1 MLNEFL
7 FLFAAVAASCFVIK
21 MYKIVVYRYIDSIDK
36 KWGGYNGKQSFIME
50 EKKRLLSAV
59 LFLAL
64 PFCISSKEI
73 DIPVIKIPSSVL
85 ALDWNADSSVFAYS
99 EANSVTIRD
108 ADDFSKIK
116 TFSVSEENVQQLKF
130 VANKEKSFEQLV
142 TVSDSSELKIYRL
155 PGIINTIT
163 RKFEDNDE
171 CRISFSKNG
180 NYIAAV
186 TPENKIHVYLQL
198 YISNALSG
206 LTLKS
211 PASQVAE
218 EQNEGGDKSAEENVE
233 IVSLAFDS
241 LSKNIAA
248 LRSDASVVIWNMS
261 SVEPVTVI
269 AGAYTKIPCMEFTE
283 DSEKIIFASA
293 EDTIE
298 IKNFLG
304 ETVNKIS
311 CEDKINSFRLAEDK
325 KTLIVLT
332 KKNQFRYYALDSAE
346 YLGYIPSWNKT
357 AITSYAFSSDSKK
370 LLVGHEDGSIYIL
383 NVKDV
388 FYKPGKKPN
397 LYRVYV
403 AQENV
408 SSGTGYLPAGEGAE
422 SSGGTALS
430 SSAEMVQ
437 AFRTRNAHSVEVRA
451 DCSILS
457 GIYGVQG
464 GLCAGYTNAGVLKP
478 FYFGGL
484 VRAACAFPSQN
495 FPYTYRSGGEVIA
508 NPLLTSFSAVVP
520 FGISLFPFASDV
532 DVFAEL
538 SAGMSVFSLVQ
549 PAGAIFGTY
558 FSPCA
563 GFRVGAAFKR
573 ISFFAGLNWDSVTA
587 FSLRFGA
594 GYRFRAGA
602 Q

>member
-1 MLNEFL
+1 
-7 FLFAAVAASCFVIK
+7 
-21 MYKIVVYRYIDSIDK
+21 
-36 KWGGYNGKQSFIME
+36 ME

-99 EANSVTIRD
+99 EADSVTIRN
-108 ADDFSKIK
+108 ANDFSKIK

-408 SSGTGYLPAGEGAE
+408 SSGTRYLPSGEGAE

-464 GLCAGYTNAGVLKP
+464 GLCAGYTNAGVIKP

-495 FPYTYRSGGEVIA
+495 FPYTYRSGGSVVA

-520 FGISLFPFASDV
+520 FGISLFPFETDV

-538 SAGMSVFSLVQ
+538 CAGISVFSLVQ
-549 PAGAIFGTY
+549 PSGGAFGTY

-563 GFRVGAAFKR
+563 GFCVGAAFKR
-573 ISFFAGLNWDSVTA
+573 ISLYAGMNWDCVTA

-594 GYRFRAGA
+594 GYRFGVGA

>member
-1 MLNEFL
+1 M
-7 FLFAAVAASCFVIK
+7 
-21 MYKIVVYRYIDSIDK
+21 
-36 KWGGYNGKQSFIME
+36 
-50 EKKRLLSAV
+50 
-59 LFLAL
+59 
-64 PFCISSKEI
+64 
-73 DIPVIKIPSSVL
+73 
-85 ALDWNADSSVFAYS
+85 
-99 EANSVTIRD
+99 
-108 ADDFSKIK
+108 
-116 TFSVSEENVQQLKF
+116 
-130 VANKEKSFEQLV
+130 
-142 TVSDSSELKIYRL
+142 
-155 PGIINTIT
+155 
-163 RKFEDNDE
+163 
-171 CRISFSKNG
+171 
-180 NYIAAV
+180 
-186 TPENKIHVYLQL
+186 
-198 YISNALSG
+198 
-206 LTLKS
+206 
-211 PASQVAE
+211 
-218 EQNEGGDKSAEENVE
+218 
-233 IVSLAFDS
+233 
-241 LSKNIAA
+241 
-248 LRSDASVVIWNMS
+248 
-261 SVEPVTVI
+261 
-269 AGAYTKIPCMEFTE
+269 
-283 DSEKIIFASA
+283 
-293 EDTIE
+293 
-298 IKNFLG
+298 
-304 ETVNKIS
+304 
-311 CEDKINSFRLAEDK
+311 
-325 KTLIVLT
+325 
-332 KKNQFRYYALDSAE
+332 LDSAE

-357 AITSYAFSSDSKK
+357 AITSYAFSFDSKK

-408 SSGTGYLPAGEGAE
+408 SAGTRYLPSGEGAE

-573 ISFFAGLNWDSVTA
+573 ISLYAGMNWDCVTA

-594 GYRFRAGA
+594 GYRFGVGA

>member
-1 MLNEFL
+1 
-7 FLFAAVAASCFVIK
+7 

-36 KWGGYNGKQSFIME
+36 KLGGYNGKQSFIME

-142 TVSDSSELKIYRL
+142 TVTDSSELKIYRL

-186 TPENKIHVYLQL
+186 TSENDIHVYLQL
-198 YISNALSG
+198 YISNSLTG
-206 LTLKS
+206 LTLRSPSSSTAEDESESNTENKNKS
-211 PASQVAE
+211 VQ
-218 EQNEGGDKSAEENVE
+218 
-233 IVSLAFDS
+233 IISLAFDS
-241 LSKNIAA
+241 FSKKIAA

-261 SVEPVTVI
+261 SVEPVTVV

-357 AITSYAFSSDSKK
+357 AITSYAFSFDSKK

-408 SSGTGYLPAGEGAE
+408 SAGTRYFPSGEGAE

-457 GIYGVQG
+457 GIYGIQS
-464 GLCAGYTNAGVLKP
+464 GLCAGYTNAGVIKP

-495 FPYTYRSGGEVIA
+495 FPYTYRSGGSVIE

-520 FGISLFPFASDV
+520 FGLSLFPFETDV

-538 SAGMSVFSLVQ
+538 CAGISVFSLVQ
-549 PAGAIFGTY
+549 PSGGAFGTY

-563 GFRVGAAFKR
+563 GFCVGAAFKR

>member
-1 MLNEFL
+1 MTKNG
-7 FLFAAVAASCFVIK
+7 
-21 MYKIVVYRYIDSIDK
+21 
-36 KWGGYNGKQSFIME
+36 GGYNGKKGSIME
-50 EKKRLLSAV
+50 EKRRLLSAV

-116 TFSVSEENVQQLKF
+116 TFSVSDENVQQLKF

-186 TPENKIHVYLQL
+186 TSENDIHVYLQL
-198 YISNALSG
+198 YISNSLTG
-206 LTLKS
+206 LTLRSPSSSTAEDESESNTENKNKS
-211 PASQVAE
+211 VQ
-218 EQNEGGDKSAEENVE
+218 
-233 IVSLAFDS
+233 IISLAFDS
-241 LSKNIAA
+241 FSKKIAA

-408 SSGTGYLPAGEGAE
+408 SSGTGYLPSGEGAE
-422 SSGGTALS
+422 SSGGTTLPS
-430 SSAEMVQ
+430 SKEMVQ

-457 GIYGVQG
+457 GIYGIQS

-484 VRAACAFPSQN
+484 VRVACAFPSQN

-508 NPLLTSFSAVVP
+508 NPVLTSFSAVVP

-549 PAGAIFGTY
+549 PAGAMFGTY
-558 FSPCA
+558 FTPCVSLC
-563 GFRVGAAFKR
+563 VGGAFKK
-573 ISFFAGLNWDSVTA
+573 ISFFAGINWDSVTA

-594 GYRFRAGA
+594 GYRFGVGA

>member
-1 MLNEFL
+1 
-7 FLFAAVAASCFVIK
+7 
-21 MYKIVVYRYIDSIDK
+21 
-36 KWGGYNGKQSFIME
+36 ME
-50 EKKRLLSAV
+50 EKRRLFTAV

-142 TVSDSSELKIYRL
+142 TVSDSSELKIYRF

-180 NYIAAV
+180 NYIASV
-186 TPENKIHVYLQL
+186 TSENDIHVYLQL
-198 YISNALSG
+198 YISNSLTG
-206 LTLKS
+206 LTLRSPSSSVTENEDESESNTENKNKS
-211 PASQVAE
+211 VQ
-218 EQNEGGDKSAEENVE
+218 
-233 IVSLAFDS
+233 IISLAFDS
-241 LSKNIAA
+241 FSKKIAA

-269 AGAYTKIPCMEFTE
+269 SGACTKISCMEFTE

-304 ETVNKIS
+304 ETVKQIS

-332 KKNQFRYYALDSAE
+332 KKNQFRYYVLDSAE

-357 AITSYAFSSDSKK
+357 AITSYAFSFDSKK

-403 AQENV
+403 AEENV
-408 SSGTGYLPAGEGAE
+408 SAGTRYLPSGEGAE

-457 GIYGVQG
+457 GIYGIQS
-464 GLCAGYTNAGVLKP
+464 GLCAGYTNAGVIKP

-495 FPYTYRSGGEVIA
+495 FPYTYRSGGSVIE

-538 SAGMSVFSLVQ
+538 CAGISVFSLVQ
-549 PAGAIFGTY
+549 PSGGAFGTY

-563 GFRVGAAFKR
+563 GFCVGAAFKR
-573 ISFFAGLNWDSVTA
+573 ISLYAGMNWDCVTA

-594 GYRFRAGA
+594 GYRFGVGA

>member
-1 MLNEFL
+1 
-7 FLFAAVAASCFVIK
+7 
-21 MYKIVVYRYIDSIDK
+21 
-36 KWGGYNGKQSFIME
+36 ME

-116 TFSVSEENVQQLKF
+116 TFSVYDENVQQLKF

-304 ETVNKIS
+304 ETVKQIS

-332 KKNQFRYYALDSAE
+332 QKNQFRYYALDSAE

-437 AFRTRNAHSVEVRA
+437 AFRMRNAHSVEVRA

-464 GLCAGYTNAGVLKP
+464 GLCAGYTNAAVLKP

-495 FPYTYRSGGEVIA
+495 FPYTYRSGGSVIA
-508 NPLLTSFSAVVP
+508 NPMLTSFSAVVP
-520 FGISLFPFASDV
+520 FGLSLFPFETDV

-538 SAGMSVFSLVQ
+538 CAGISVFSLVQ
-549 PAGAIFGTY
+549 PSGGAFGTY

-563 GFRVGAAFKR
+563 GFCVGAAFKR

-594 GYRFRAGA
+594 GYRFGVGA

>member
-1 MLNEFL
+1 M
-7 FLFAAVAASCFVIK
+7 
-21 MYKIVVYRYIDSIDK
+21 
-36 KWGGYNGKQSFIME
+36 GGYNGKQSFIME

-85 ALDWNADSSVFAYS
+85 ALDWNVDSSVFAYS
-99 EANSVTIRD
+99 EADSVTIRN
-108 ADDFSKIK
+108 ANDFSKIK
-116 TFSVSEENVQQLKF
+116 TFSVSDENVQQLKF

-142 TVSDSSELKIYRL
+142 TVSDSSELKIFRL
-155 PGIINTIT
+155 PEIIKTIT
-163 RKFEDNDE
+163 RKFEGNGE
-171 CRISFSKNG
+171 CKISFSKNG

-304 ETVNKIS
+304 ETVKQIS

-332 KKNQFRYYALDSAE
+332 QKNQFRYYALDSAE

-357 AITSYAFSSDSKK
+357 AITSYAFSFDSKK

-383 NVKDV
+383 NVNDV

-408 SSGTGYLPAGEGAE
+408 SAGTGYLPAGEGAE

-495 FPYTYRSGGEVIA
+495 FPYTYRSGGSVIE

-538 SAGMSVFSLVQ
+538 CAGISVFSLVQ
-549 PAGAIFGTY
+549 PSGGAFGTY

-563 GFRVGAAFKR
+563 GFCVGAAFKR
-573 ISFFAGLNWDSVTA
+573 ISLYAGLNWDSVTA
-587 FSLRFGA
+587 FSFRFGA
-594 GYRFRAGA
+594 GYRFGVGA

>member
-1 MLNEFL
+1 
-7 FLFAAVAASCFVIK
+7 
-21 MYKIVVYRYIDSIDK
+21 
-36 KWGGYNGKQSFIME
+36 ME

-180 NYIAAV
+180 NYIASV
-186 TPENKIHVYLQL
+186 TSENDIHVYLQL
-198 YISNALSG
+198 YISNSLTG
-206 LTLKS
+206 LTLRSPSSSTAEDESESNTENKNKS
-211 PASQVAE
+211 VQ
-218 EQNEGGDKSAEENVE
+218 
-233 IVSLAFDS
+233 IISLAFDS
-241 LSKNIAA
+241 FSKKIAA

-304 ETVNKIS
+304 ETVKQIS

-332 KKNQFRYYALDSAE
+332 QKNQFRYYALDSAA
-346 YLGYIPSWNKT
+346 YLVPDTSEAATTNILVKNSLSWTKWQ
-357 AITSYAFSSDSKK
+357 DS
-370 LLVGHEDGSIYIL
+370 
-383 NVKDV
+383 
-388 FYKPGKKPN
+388 GKKDIDVAATPN
-397 LYRVYV
+397 YSGPANIDLYACYTTDADVNIFNAADYKLDAAWITV
-403 AQENV
+403 
-408 SSGTGYLPAGEGAE
+408 GEGSATLTGTE
-422 SSGGTALS
+422 SCTLTLSKATALNTDG
-430 SSAEMVQ
+430 ALIWTV
-437 AFRTRNAHSVEVRA
+437 NVA
-451 DCSILS
+451 D
-457 GIYGVQG
+457 
-464 GLCAGYTNAGVLKP
+464 K
-478 FYFGGL
+478 
-484 VRAACAFPSQN
+484 
-495 FPYTYRSGGEVIA
+495 GE
-508 NPLLTSFSAVVP
+508 TSP
-520 FGISLFPFASDV
+520 ITGKFA
-532 DVFAEL
+532 
-538 SAGMSVFSLVQ
+538 
-549 PAGAIFGTY
+549 Y
-558 FSPCA
+558 
-563 GFRVGAAFKR
+563 
-573 ISFFAGLNWDSVTA
+573 DSVTIEVS
-587 FSLRFGA
+587 SLGMHHYTQTQADVAVGTPATFTQTGA
-594 GYRFRAGA
+594 KLLESGTYNVMITATEGTTTVTLPVVLTITD
-602 Q
+602 

>member
-1 MLNEFL
+1 
-7 FLFAAVAASCFVIK
+7 
-21 MYKIVVYRYIDSIDK
+21 
-36 KWGGYNGKQSFIME
+36 ME

>member
-1 MLNEFL
+1 
-7 FLFAAVAASCFVIK
+7 
-21 MYKIVVYRYIDSIDK
+21 
-36 KWGGYNGKQSFIME
+36 ME

-116 TFSVSEENVQQLKF
+116 TFSVYDENVQQLKF

-186 TPENKIHVYLQL
+186 TSENDIHVYLQL
-198 YISNALSG
+198 YISNSLTG
-206 LTLKS
+206 LTLRSPSSSTAEDESESNTENKNKS
-211 PASQVAE
+211 VQ
-218 EQNEGGDKSAEENVE
+218 
-233 IVSLAFDS
+233 IISLAFDS
-241 LSKNIAA
+241 FSKKIAA

-283 DSEKIIFASA
+283 DSANIIFASS

-304 ETVNKIS
+304 ETLKTIS
-311 CEDKINSFRLAEDK
+311 CKDKINSFRLAEDK
-325 KTLIVLT
+325 KTLVVLT

-357 AITSYAFSSDSKK
+357 AITSYAFSFDSKK

-383 NVKDV
+383 NVNDV

-403 AQENV
+403 AEENV
-408 SSGTGYLPAGEGAE
+408 SAGTGYLPAGEGAE
-422 SSGGTALS
+422 SSGGTTLS

-457 GIYGVQG
+457 GIYGIQS
-464 GLCAGYTNAGVLKP
+464 GLCAGYTNAGVIKP

-520 FGISLFPFASDV
+520 FGLSLFPFETDV

-538 SAGMSVFSLVQ
+538 CAGISVFSLVQ
-549 PAGAIFGTY
+549 PSGGAFGTY

-563 GFRVGAAFKR
+563 GFCVGAAFKR

>member
-1 MLNEFL
+1 
-7 FLFAAVAASCFVIK
+7 
-21 MYKIVVYRYIDSIDK
+21 
-36 KWGGYNGKQSFIME
+36 ME
-50 EKKRLLSAV
+50 EKRRLLSAV

-116 TFSVSEENVQQLKF
+116 TFSVSDENVQQLKF

-186 TPENKIHVYLQL
+186 TSENDIHVYLQL
-198 YISNALSG
+198 YISNSLTG
-206 LTLKS
+206 LTLKCPS
-211 PASQVAE
+211 SSTAE
-218 EQNEGGDKSAEENVE
+218 DESESNTENKNKSVQ
-233 IVSLAFDS
+233 IISLAFDS
-241 LSKNIAA
+241 FSKKIAA
-248 LRSDASVVIWNMS
+248 LRSDSSVVIWNMS

-283 DSEKIIFASA
+283 DSANIIFASS

-298 IKNFLG
+298 IRNFLG

-325 KTLIVLT
+325 KTLVVLT

-408 SSGTGYLPAGEGAE
+408 SAGTRYLPSGEGAE

-457 GIYGVQG
+457 GIYGIQS
-464 GLCAGYTNAGVLKP
+464 GLCAGYTNAGVVKP

-484 VRAACAFPSQN
+484 VRVACAFPSQN
-495 FPYTYRSGGEVIA
+495 FPYTYRSSGSVIA

-549 PAGAIFGTY
+549 PAGAMFGTY
-558 FSPCA
+558 FTPCA
-563 GFRVGAAFKR
+563 SLCVGGAFKK
-573 ISFFAGLNWDSVTA
+573 ISFFAGINWDSVTA

-594 GYRFRAGA
+594 GYRFGVGA

>member
-1 MLNEFL
+1 
-7 FLFAAVAASCFVIK
+7 
-21 MYKIVVYRYIDSIDK
+21 
-36 KWGGYNGKQSFIME
+36 ME
-50 EKKRLLSAV
+50 EKRRLFTVV
-59 LFLAL
+59 LFLTL
-64 PFCISSKEI
+64 PYFLFSKEI

-116 TFSVSEENVQQLKF
+116 TFSVYDENVQQLKF

-142 TVSDSSELKIYRL
+142 TVSDSSELKIFRL
-155 PGIINTIT
+155 PEIIKTIT
-163 RKFEDNDE
+163 RKFEGNGE
-171 CRISFSKNG
+171 CKISFSKNG

-211 PASQVAE
+211 PTSQVAE
-218 EQNEGGDKSAEENVE
+218 EQNEGDDKSAEENVE

-261 SVEPVTVI
+261 SVEPVAVI
-269 AGAYTKIPCMEFTE
+269 AGACTKIPCMEFTE

-304 ETVNKIS
+304 ETVKQIF

-332 KKNQFRYYALDSAE
+332 QKNQFRYYALDSAE

-357 AITSYAFSSDSKK
+357 AITSYAFSFDSKK

-403 AQENV
+403 AQENI
-408 SSGTGYLPAGEGAE
+408 SAGTGYLPASEGAE
-422 SSGGTALS
+422 SSGGTTLPS
-430 SSAEMVQ
+430 SKEMVQ

-484 VRAACAFPSQN
+484 VRVACAFPSQN

-538 SAGMSVFSLVQ
+538 CAGVSVFSLVQ
-549 PAGAIFGTY
+549 SAGAMFGTY
-558 FSPCA
+558 FTPCMA
-563 GFRVGAAFKR
+563 FSVGAAFKR
-573 ISFFAGLNWDSVTA
+573 ISLYAGMNWDSVTA
-587 FSLRFGA
+587 FSFRFGT
-594 GYRFRAGA
+594 GYRFRVGA

>member
-1 MLNEFL
+1 
-7 FLFAAVAASCFVIK
+7 

-50 EKKRLLSAV
+50 EKRRLFTAV

-116 TFSVSEENVQQLKF
+116 TFSVYDENVQQLKF

-163 RKFEDNDE
+163 RKFEGNGE

-180 NYIAAV
+180 NYIASV
-186 TPENKIHVYLQL
+186 TPENNIHVYLQL

-211 PASQVAE
+211 PSSSTAE
-218 EQNEGGDKSAEENVE
+218 DESESNTENKNKSVQ
-233 IVSLAFDS
+233 IISLAFDS
-241 LSKNIAA
+241 FSKKIAA
-248 LRSDASVVIWNMS
+248 LRSDATVVVWNMS
-261 SVEPVTVI
+261 SVEPVAVI
-269 AGAYTKIPCMEFTE
+269 SGACTKISCMEFTE

-304 ETVNKIS
+304 ETVKQIS

-332 KKNQFRYYALDSAE
+332 QKNQFRYYVLDSAE

-357 AITSYAFSSDSKK
+357 AITSYAFSFDSKK

-408 SSGTGYLPAGEGAE
+408 SAGTRYLPSGEGAE

-464 GLCAGYTNAGVLKP
+464 GICAGYTNAGVLKP

-495 FPYTYRSGGEVIA
+495 FPYTYRSGGSVIE

-549 PAGAIFGTY
+549 SAGAMFGTY

-563 GFRVGAAFKR
+563 GFCVGAAFKR
-573 ISFFAGLNWDSVTA
+573 ISLYAGLNWDSVTA
-587 FSLRFGA
+587 FSFRFGT
-594 GYRFRAGA
+594 GYRFRVGA

>member
-1 MLNEFL
+1 
-7 FLFAAVAASCFVIK
+7 
-21 MYKIVVYRYIDSIDK
+21 
-36 KWGGYNGKQSFIME
+36 ME
-50 EKKRLLSAV
+50 EKRRLFTAV

-116 TFSVSEENVQQLKF
+116 TFSVYDENVQQLKF

-180 NYIAAV
+180 NYIASV
-186 TPENKIHVYLQL
+186 TSENDIHVYLQL
-198 YISNALSG
+198 YISNSLTG
-206 LTLKS
+206 LTLRSPSSSVTENEDESESNTENKNKS
-211 PASQVAE
+211 VQ
-218 EQNEGGDKSAEENVE
+218 
-233 IVSLAFDS
+233 IISLAFDS
-241 LSKNIAA
+241 FSKKIAA

-357 AITSYAFSSDSKK
+357 AITSYAFSFDSKK

-558 FSPCA
+558 FSSCA

-573 ISFFAGLNWDSVTA
+573 ISLYAGMNWDCVTA
-587 FSLRFGA
+587 FSLRFGT
-594 GYRFRAGA
+594 GYRFRVGA

>member
-1 MLNEFL
+1 
-7 FLFAAVAASCFVIK
+7 
-21 MYKIVVYRYIDSIDK
+21 
-36 KWGGYNGKQSFIME
+36 ME

-85 ALDWNADSSVFAYS
+85 ALDWNVDSSVFAYS
-99 EANSVTIRD
+99 EADSVTIRN
-108 ADDFSKIK
+108 ANDFSKIK
-116 TFSVSEENVQQLKF
+116 TFSVSDENVQQLKF

-142 TVSDSSELKIYRL
+142 TVSDSSELKIFRL
-155 PGIINTIT
+155 PEIIKTIT
-163 RKFEDNDE
+163 RKFEGNGE
-171 CRISFSKNG
+171 CKISFSKNG

-357 AITSYAFSSDSKK
+357 AITSYAFSFDSKK

-408 SSGTGYLPAGEGAE
+408 SAGTRYLPAGEGAE

-464 GLCAGYTNAGVLKP
+464 GLCAGYTNAGVIKP

-495 FPYTYRSGGEVIA
+495 FPYTYRSGGSVIE

-520 FGISLFPFASDV
+520 FGLSLFPFETDV

-538 SAGMSVFSLVQ
+538 CAGISVFSLVQ
-549 PAGAIFGTY
+549 PSGGAFGTY

-563 GFRVGAAFKR
+563 GFCVGAAFKR